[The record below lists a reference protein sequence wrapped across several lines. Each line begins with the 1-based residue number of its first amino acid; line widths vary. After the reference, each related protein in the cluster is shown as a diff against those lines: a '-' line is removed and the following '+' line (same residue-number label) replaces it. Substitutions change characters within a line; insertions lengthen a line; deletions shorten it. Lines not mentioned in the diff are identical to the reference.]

1 MLVLS
6 NISIGAVQF
15 CTYPFQPIRINLWP
29 NEVSFPS
36 LSSLS
41 IYLYLSH
48 TSSNFFLTII
58 LIGILYFL
66 IYSFYKNQILPS
78 QLNCFYAVARE
89 ALLSRSILSTAII
102 ILKYDDIRVTLIV
115 VRSFPR
121 WCCLRLQLQ
130 LIKSY
135 GSLSL
140 KRMRW
145 PS

>member
-1 MLVLS
+1 M
-6 NISIGAVQF
+6 IIGALQF
-15 CTYPFQPIRINLWP
+15 CTYPFQPIRKNLWP

-36 LSSLS
+36 LSSLA

-48 TSSNFFLTII
+48 FKQPFSYYHPHRYPVLSHLFL
-58 LIGILYFL
+58 LW
-66 IYSFYKNQILPS
+66 NQILPS

-89 ALLSRSILSTAII
+89 ALLSRSILSSAII

-140 KRMRW
+140 KRRRW